1 MTLNILALAK
11 QVEELVKNGGSGGT
25 SDYEQLSKKPKIN
38 DHTLIG
44 NKSAHDLGLATEE
57 AVGAKSAKAD
67 IATEFSTETSYTAGN
82 YVYYEGTLY
91 IFNVDHAAGAWDI
104 ADVAVANVTDEV
116 TSNKAAIDALDTAV
130 SGKSTVT
137 ANPAGTSAGDLSSI
151 GINGTKYNIPSG
163 GGSDIPAYPDIR
175 GYFLKT
181 AQGNDGIELE
191 WENFKDNVKDIVNPI
206 FQNDSFYVGKVLTRY
221 GTGINDYGWEDA
233 PGASETLLFDDI
245 VYVDSQS
252 TGAGWAE
259 IPLADRV
266 ELFDSNGLLI
276 FHRVHMEVSFV
287 TEMRSDVRSRTE
299 NFSCD
304 FDLDRI
310 LVTDAQDYSDPE
322 YSTVND
328 DNAQAYTY
336 HHYLVGSG
344 GNYAENAI
352 EVNLNFNLFG
362 TNPAPAVNTFAGR
375 LKGLYFENRLVSTG
389 AYQALPSEQGIRVKI
404 TAK

>member
-11 QVEELVKNGGSGGT
+11 QVEELVKNGGGGGT

-38 DHTLIG
+38 STTLIG

-82 YVYYEGTLY
+82 YVYHEGTLY

-181 AQGNDGIELE
+181 SQGNQGIELE

-206 FQNDSFYVGKVLTRY
+206 FQNSDFYVGKVLTRY

-259 IPLADRV
+259 IPVADRI
-266 ELFDSNGLLI
+266 ELFDSNNLLR
-276 FHRVHMEVSFV
+276 FHKIHMDVSFV
-287 TEMRSDVRSRTE
+287 TEMRADVRSRTE

-322 YSTVND
+322 YSSITDN
-328 DNAQAYTY
+328 NAQAYVN
-336 HHYLVGSG
+336 HAYLVDSG
-344 GNYAENAI
+344 GTYTENII

-375 LKGLYFENRLVSTG
+375 LIGLYFENRLVSTG
-389 AYQALPSEQGIRVKI
+389 ASQALPSEQGIRVKI

>member
-38 DHTLIG
+38 STTLIG

-82 YVYYEGTLY
+82 YVYHEGTLY
-91 IFNVDHAAGAWDI
+91 IFNVDHAAGDWDI

-116 TSNKAAIDALDTAV
+116 TSNKAAIDALDTAL
-130 SGKSTVT
+130 SDKSTVT
-137 ANPAGTSAGDLSSI
+137 ANPEGTSSGDLSSI

-163 GGSDIPAYPDIR
+163 GSDIPDFPQQR

-181 AQGNDGIELE
+181 AQGNSGIELE
-191 WENFKDNVKDIVNPI
+191 WENFKDNVKDVVSPI
-206 FQNDSFYVGKVLTRY
+206 FDNDSYYVGKVLTRY
-221 GTGINDYGWEDA
+221 GTGVNEYGWEDI
-233 PGASETLLFDDI
+233 PGTGEILFDST
-245 VYVDSQS
+245 VPVDSQS
-252 TGAGWAE
+252 TGVGWAE
-259 IPLADRV
+259 ILLADRV
-266 ELFDSNGLLI
+266 ELFENNLLKYSKI
-276 FHRVHMEVSFV
+276 HMEVSFV
-287 TEMRSDVRSRTE
+287 TEMRADVRSKTE

-304 FDLDRI
+304 FDLNRI
-310 LVTDAQDYSDPE
+310 LVSDAQDYSDPD

-328 DNAQAYTY
+328 NNAQAFTY
-336 HHYLVGSG
+336 HNYLVNNG
-344 GNYAENAI
+344 GTYEQNAI

-362 TNPAPAVNTFAGR
+362 TNPAPAVNTFSGR
-375 LKGLYFENRLVSTG
+375 LIGLYFENRLVSTG
-389 AYQALPSEQGIRVKI
+389 AYQALPSSQEIRVKI

>member
-1 MTLNILALAK
+1 MTLNILGLAK
-11 QVEELVKNGGSGGT
+11 QVEELIKNGGGSGGT
-25 SDYEQLSKKPKIN
+25 SDYEQLSKKPQIN
-38 DHTLIG
+38 SHTLIG

-57 AVGAKSAKAD
+57 
-67 IATEFSTETSYTAGN
+67 
-82 YVYYEGTLY
+82 
-91 IFNVDHAAGAWDI
+91 
-104 ADVAVANVTDEV
+104 
-116 TSNKAAIDALDTAV
+116 AV

-163 GGSDIPAYPDIR
+163 GGGGSDIPAYPDMR

-181 AQGNDGIELE
+181 SQGNQGIELE
-191 WENFKDNVKDIVNPI
+191 WENFKDNVKDIVHPI
-206 FQNDSFYVGKVLTRY
+206 FQNDDFYVGKVLTRY

-233 PGASETLLFDDI
+233 PGASESILFDDI

-259 IPLADRV
+259 IPVADRV
-266 ELFDSNGLLI
+266 ELFDSNNLLK

-287 TEMRSDVRSRTE
+287 TEMKADVRSKTE

-310 LVTDAQDYSDPE
+310 LVIDAQDYSDPE
-322 YSTVND
+322 HFTVND
-328 DNAQAYTY
+328 NNAQAYIY
-336 HHYLVGSG
+336 HTYLVNNG
-344 GNYAENAI
+344 GTYEQNAI
-352 EVNLNFNLFG
+352 EVNINFNLFG

-375 LKGLYFENRLVSTG
+375 LIGLYFENRLVSTG